1 MKIRLGIITTQAHIE
16 YLKTIEE
23 TFRPLC
29 KIDII
34 RIDDPREAQEAYLK
48 NAPLVDGFVFSGRF
62 IFDGVDPKCLRKD
75 KPVRILQESEI
86 LLYRELF
93 RLLLTEPKLDISRI
107 YIDFAYVL
115 DSFQEFL
122 QYLPRQEKPIQNS
135 NLFEQM
141 ENMLENHLSMWAH
154 GKTDLSITA
163 FGHFVPELQKHGVRY
178 LLIQPSCEHM
188 QEVVSGLIGEVTILK
203 LQKRRTVIGYISSDP
218 SSSFKADELSEL
230 QRLAEEFMREMNL
243 SVSMQVSEQSIRL
256 LTTYG
261 DFQKITSDAVDCALI
276 RYFQSRVPYVLKI
289 GWGLGQEYMQANENA
304 ARALQQAIAYPGSCS
319 FFVNEELKV
328 IGPLRSKEV
337 IQFSEHGDSET
348 VALADEIGMNNINLQ
363 KIMSYAK
370 MAGTNKLTSEDVAK
384 CLSITVR
391 GANRILNKIEEKKQ
405 AKSIFERLDSG
416 KGRPKKY
423 YELMFLDK
431 DGGRL
436 FENS

>member
-23 TFRPLC
+23 TFRSQC
-29 KIDII
+29 RIDII
-34 RIDDPREAQEAYLK
+34 QIDDPREAQEAYLK

-62 IFDGVDPKCLRKD
+62 IFDGVDPTCLKKD

-93 RLLLTEPKLDISRI
+93 RLLLTEPLLNISRI

-122 QYLPRQEKPIQNS
+122 QYLPKQEKPIQNA

-141 ENMLENHLSMWAH
+141 EIMLENHISMWDH

-163 FGHFVPELQKHGVRY
+163 FGHFIPELQKHGVRY
-178 LLIQPSCEHM
+178 LLIQPSYEHM
-188 QEVVSGLIGEVTILK
+188 QEVVSGLLNEVTILK
-203 LQKRRTVIGYISSDP
+203 LQKRRTVIGYISSDTP
-218 SSSFKADELSEL
+218 SGFDADGFEEV
-230 QRLAEEFMREMNL
+230 QRLTSEFMHGLNL
-243 SVSMQVSEQSIRL
+243 PVSMQAVDGSIRL
-256 LTTYG
+256 LTTFG
-261 DFQKITSDAVDCALI
+261 VFQKITSDAVDCALI
-276 RYFQSRVPYVLKI
+276 RHLTGCIPYTLKI

-304 ARALQQAIAYPGSCS
+304 VRALQQAKAYPGSCS
-319 FFVNEELKV
+319 FFVSEALKV
-328 IGPLRSKEV
+328 IGPLRSKDV

-348 VALADEIGMNNINLQ
+348 VALAGEIGMNNINLQ
-363 KIMSYAK
+363 KIISYAR
-370 MAGTNKLTSEDVAK
+370 MTGTNKLTSEDVAK

-391 GANRILNKIEEKKQ
+391 GANRILNKIEEKRL

-423 YELMFLDK
+423 YELLFLDD
-431 DGGRL
+431 DGEL
-436 FENS
+436 LKH

>member
-16 YLKTIEE
+16 NLKTIEE
-23 TFRPLC
+23 AFRAQC
-29 KIDII
+29 RIDII
-34 RIDDPREAQEAYLK
+34 QIDDPREAQDAYLK

-62 IFDGVDPKCLRKD
+62 IFDGVDPECLQKD

-93 RLLLTEPKLDISRI
+93 RLLLTKPQSDISRI

-122 QYLPRQEKPIQNS
+122 QYLPRQEKPIQNAS
-135 NLFEQM
+135 LFEQM
-141 ENMLENHLSMWAH
+141 DIMLENHISMWEH

-163 FGHFVPELQKHGVRY
+163 FGHFIPELQKHGVRY
-178 LLIQPSCEHM
+178 LLIQPSCLHM
-188 QEVVSGLIGEVTILK
+188 QEVISGLINDVTILK
-203 LQKRRTVIGYISSDP
+203 LQKRRIVIGYLSADTP
-218 SSSFKADELSEL
+218 SGFDTDALDELL
-230 QRLAEEFMREMNL
+230 RLTDEFVRAMNL
-243 SVSMQVSEQSIRL
+243 PVTIQVTDGSIRL

-276 RYFQSRVPYVLKI
+276 RHLSSNVPYTLKI

-304 ARALQQAIAYPGSCS
+304 ARALQQAKAYPGSCS
-319 FFVNEELKV
+319 FFVGEGLKV
-328 IGPLRSKEV
+328 IGPLRSKDV

-348 VALADEIGMNNINLQ
+348 IALANAIGMNNINLQ

-370 MAGTNKLTSEDVAK
+370 MAGTNKLTSDDVAK

-391 GANRILNKIEEKKQ
+391 GANRILNKIEEKRL

-423 YELMFLDK
+423 YELLFLDH
-431 DGGRL
+431 DGEAPPAR
-436 FENS
+436 

>member
-16 YLKTIEE
+16 HLKTIEE

-29 KIDII
+29 KIDILP
-34 RIDDPREAQEAYLK
+34 IDDPREAQEAYLK

-62 IFDGVDPKCLRKD
+62 IFDGVDPACFRKD

-122 QYLPRQEKPIQNS
+122 KYLPKPENPIRNS

-203 LQKRRTVIGYISSDP
+203 LQQRRTVIGYISSG
-218 SSSFKADELSEL
+218 SSSGFNTEELSEL
-230 QRLAEEFMREMNL
+230 VRLTDEFMHEMNL
-243 SVSMQVSEQSIRL
+243 SVSTQVSDQSIRL

-276 RYFQSRVPYVLKI
+276 RHFQSRVPYVLKI

-319 FFVNEELKV
+319 FFMNEELRV

-337 IQFSEHGDSET
+337 IQFSENGDSET
-348 VALADEIGMNNINLQ
+348 VALADKIGMNNINLQ

-423 YELMFLDK
+423 YELLFLDQ
-431 DGGRL
+431 DGGRS

>member
-23 TFRPLC
+23 AFRSQC
-29 KIDII
+29 RIDII
-34 RIDDPREAQEAYLK
+34 QIDDPREAQEAYLK

-62 IFDGVDPKCLRKD
+62 IFDGVDQSCLRKD

-93 RLLLTEPKLDISRI
+93 RLLLTEPGLDISRI

-122 QYLPRQEKPIQNS
+122 QYLPRQEKPIQNAS
-135 NLFEQM
+135 LFEQM
-141 ENMLENHLSMWAH
+141 DNMLENHISMWEH

-163 FGHFVPELQKHGVRY
+163 FGHFIPELQKHGVRY
-178 LLIQPSCEHM
+178 LLIQPSCSHM
-188 QEVVSGLIGEVTILK
+188 QEVVSGLISEVTILK
-203 LQKRRTVIGYISSDP
+203 LQKRRTVIGYISIDTP
-218 SSSFKADELSEL
+218 SAFDADALEKV
-230 QRLAEEFMREMNL
+230 QRLTGEYIRSTNL
-243 SVSMQVSEQSIRL
+243 SVSMQVTDDGIRL

-276 RYFQSRVPYVLKI
+276 RRLAGSVPYLLKI

-304 ARALQQAIAYPGSCS
+304 ARALHQAKAYPGSCS
-319 FFVNEELKV
+319 FFVSEELKV
-328 IGPLRSKEV
+328 IGPLRSKDV

-370 MAGTNKLTSEDVAK
+370 MTGTNKLTSDDVAK

-391 GANRILNKIEEKKQ
+391 GANRILNKIEEKEL

-423 YELMFLDK
+423 YALLFLDN
-431 DGGRL
+431 DGDL
-436 FENS
+436 LEH